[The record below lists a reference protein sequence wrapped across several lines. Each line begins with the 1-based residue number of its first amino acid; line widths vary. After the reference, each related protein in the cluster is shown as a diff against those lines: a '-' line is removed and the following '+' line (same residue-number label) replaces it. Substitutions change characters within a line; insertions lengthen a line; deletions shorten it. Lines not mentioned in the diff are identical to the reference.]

1 MQSAVLLEKE
11 VSDLRAENEKKK
23 QKRTRSK
30 RQIPAAEGLS
40 VQEASEMIAGLVEA
54 SEIPLDPPSGSTQ
67 SSGKLPILLCF
78 MVGPACISLLL
89 ISVSQ
94 LTQSEE
100 IVRDEETAR
109 DHW

>member
-67 SSGKLPILLCF
+67 SRLEPRPRAAPRCSGCGKTGHKINRCP
-78 MVGPACISLLL
+78 
-89 ISVSQ
+89 
-94 LTQSEE
+94 
-100 IVRDEETAR
+100 DK
-109 DHW
+109 